1 MIRRTPGSSQPL
13 LLAISLSLGLLLSAC
28 SWVPKGASQLDVG
41 IEDRGVASWYG
52 GSFHGKQAAN
62 GELFDMEALTAAHRT
77 LPLGSVVRVVNLAN
91 GKYLHVRITDRGPYV
106 NNRILD
112 LSRGAAARLG
122 MVKGGLSHVRIQ
134 LVGERWPE
142 TLFSSEAMKTV
153 SVALILGPEQAPSET
168 TKPYPS
174 AWDKLDTLLVHPLR
188 LPPNDIWIEPI
199 RRLTGMQAADHT
211 DRTEIATVHIA

>member
-122 MVKGGLSHVRIQ
+122 MVEGGLSHVRIQ
-134 LVGERWPE
+134 LVGERRPE
-142 TLFSSEAMKTV
+142 ALLSSEARKTV
-153 SVALILGPEQAPSET
+153 SIALILGPEQAPSET
-168 TKPYPS
+168 TKPYPA
-174 AWDKLDTLLVHPLR
+174 AWDKLDPLLVHPLR
-188 LPPNDIWIEPI
+188 LPPSDIWIEPT
-199 RRLTGMQAADHT
+199 RRLTGMQTADHT